1 MNNPTNCTM
10 VPMKVN
16 YNTINTKPTKY
27 TPDPCIFPFL
37 VKNFI
42 MPVIPIKKYN
52 PIKNKTYLTVIS
64 YIGNQY

>member
-1 MNNPTNCTM
+1 M

-16 YNTINTKPTKY
+16 YNTIKTKPTKY